1 MTYQSFRCVSSEER
15 LARLAG
21 YGIKVVSKSSVPTHA
36 AVFILFILA
45 CLMCQVIR
53 TQVHW
58 SMVRICHAWHGVA
71 VWIFKAAKTKKT
83 KIKATAIISKL
94 SIWMFLF
101 LLSPSLSS
109 QSISDLLSLSLNHIF
124 LLTEYCCWHCLH
136 RLFGGSISMIWFMT
150 QQFYY
155 SMGISKFFKFKGKYI
170 THKFRGCLK
179 TCTVLIYCQLW
190 QNSFL
195 YSKTRDGRH
204 VMADHFTDFNTP
216 IPDIIVH

>member
-71 VWIFKAAKTKKT
+71 VWIFKAAMTKKT

-136 RLFGGSISMIWFMT
+136 RLFGGSALVWYDLWPNSFITAWVFPNSLNL
-150 QQFYY
+150 
-155 SMGISKFFKFKGKYI
+155 KGKYI

-204 VMADHFTDFNTP
+204 VMALTISRTSTRPFL
-216 IPDIIVH
+216 IS

>member
-71 VWIFKAAKTKKT
+71 VWIFKAAMTKKT

-136 RLFGGSISMIWFMT
+136 RLFGGSALVWYDLWPNSFITAWVFPNSLNLKANILHINSEVAWKPVLYLYIVSFDRI
-150 QQFYY
+150 QF
-155 SMGISKFFKFKGKYI
+155 
-170 THKFRGCLK
+170 
-179 TCTVLIYCQLW
+179 CTV
-190 QNSFL
+190 
-195 YSKTRDGRH
+195 KPEMVG
-204 VMADHFTDFNTP
+204 M
-216 IPDIIVH
+216 